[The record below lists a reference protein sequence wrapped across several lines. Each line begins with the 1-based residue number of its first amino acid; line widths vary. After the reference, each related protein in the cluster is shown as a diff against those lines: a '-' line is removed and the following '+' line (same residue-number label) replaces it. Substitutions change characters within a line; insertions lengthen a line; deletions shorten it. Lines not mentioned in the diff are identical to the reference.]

1 MLLLNTLPVSL
12 GPVGEG
18 DEVAVKE
25 GVAIVII
32 LDVQRR
38 PKPRWHLVH
47 EAEGAAIA
55 AAAKTVEYVISE
67 TGAEVF
73 SVFPFD
79 NESEP
84 LAGSP
89 YLQLQPLISSVEVV
103 VDYIPQDMAVDGKQP
118 IPWP

>member
-1 MLLLNTLPVSL
+1 MLLLNALPVFL

-25 GVAIVII
+25 GVAIVVI
-32 LDVQRR
+32 LDVQRT
-38 PKPRWHLVH
+38 PKPRRHLVH
-47 EAEGAAIA
+47 EAEDAAIA

-73 SVFPFD
+73 SVFPFH

-84 LAGSP
+84 LAGSL
-89 YLQLQPLISSVEVV
+89 YLQL
-103 VDYIPQDMAVDGKQP
+103 
-118 IPWP
+118 